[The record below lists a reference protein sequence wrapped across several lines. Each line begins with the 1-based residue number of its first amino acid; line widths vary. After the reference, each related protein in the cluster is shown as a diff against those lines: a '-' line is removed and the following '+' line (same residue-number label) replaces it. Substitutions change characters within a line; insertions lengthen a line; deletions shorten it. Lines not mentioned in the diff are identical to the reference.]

1 MLDIDRFICGDFYF
15 AFILHVAQ
23 NLVYVV
29 KFKPHLVKVSTFS
42 RYTNLAFFSNNNNNN
57 NNKKLSFVPDLTL
70 ALDDLNIIKAL
81 T

>member
-29 KFKPHLVKVSTFS
+29 KFKPHLVKVSTFPC
-42 RYTNLAFFSNNNNNN
+42 YTNLALFR
-57 NNKKLSFVPDLTL
+57 KKKKKNEQTNLASFLCNVELF
-70 ALDDLNIIKAL
+70 
-81 T
+81 